1 MLSDGNIIFT
11 GLGDYYLNGTYYPQI
26 FKQTGGRVTL
36 YSNFY
41 YANVYVDISGG
52 YLSFSNGNPG
62 TMVVSTVN
70 MSGVGTTLT
79 GRANVSD
86 ALYWGGTNTSI
97 GVGIFL

>member
-1 MLSDGNIIFT
+1 
-11 GLGDYYLNGTYYPQI
+11 
-26 FKQTGGRVTL
+26 
-36 YSNFY
+36 
-41 YANVYVDISGG
+41 
-52 YLSFSNGNPG
+52 
-62 TMVVSTVN
+62 MVVSTVN